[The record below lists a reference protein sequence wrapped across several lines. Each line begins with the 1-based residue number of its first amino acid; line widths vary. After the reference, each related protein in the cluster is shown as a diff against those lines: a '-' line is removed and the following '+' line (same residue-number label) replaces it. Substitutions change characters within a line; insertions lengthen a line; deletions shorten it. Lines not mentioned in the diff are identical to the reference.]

1 MLSLIY
7 MSTASVPP
15 GESDLVAI
23 LRLSQANN
31 ARVDVTGLLLYKGRT
46 FVQIL
51 EGPDDAVTTL
61 YTKLGRDPRHYA
73 LQTVLRQS
81 IQERDFP
88 NWSMG
93 FQNIEQL
100 PADALPAFS
109 SFLREPLTAAR
120 LNHDPRTTYSFLRAF
135 RKNMG

>member
-1 MLSLIY
+1 MLSLLY

-15 GESDLVAI
+15 GESVLVDI
-23 LRLSQANN
+23 LRVSQANN
-31 ARVDVTGLLLYKGRT
+31 ARMDITGLLLYQGGT

-61 YTKLGRDPRHYA
+61 YTKLGREPRHYA
-73 LQTVLRQS
+73 LQTVLLQP

-93 FQNIEQL
+93 FQNADQL
-100 PADALPAFS
+100 PTDALPGFSAF
-109 SFLREPLTAAR
+109 LTEPFTTAR
-120 LNHDPRTTYSFLRAF
+120 LHQDPRATYSFLRAF
-135 RKNMG
+135 RKHMH